1 MALSDD
7 LRAQLTAL
15 ADSAARIRDGARELA
30 AQVAEERQA
39 AEQAA
44 EQKQEG
50 E

>member
-15 ADSAARIRDGARELA
+15 ADSAARIRSGTREVA
-30 AQVAEERQA
+30 AQVEAEKQA

-44 EQKQEG
+44 EQEQKG